1 MTTHP
6 FRRPGPIARPPATA
20 GGKIAIDPPIPA
32 PIPPPRSVWGI
43 VLPIA
48 LIVGVVGFIVA
59 MYMSGMRSF
68 ASGFGIFGIM
78 MLIGMA
84 GMLFRG
90 RGAAQ
95 KMSWGELRQYRANY
109 FARQD
114 DVRDEIG
121 VQRRAQFEHREH
133 FHWDP
138 EKLIAAVGTERMW
151 ERSPGSDPATDVFGE
166 VRVGVGKVK
175 LAMQIEKPKIPE
187 ASQIEPATGHA
198 LRKFLLE
205 QEYID
210 DMAKVIWLPRFAG
223 VSIVGDMDQARA
235 LLRAMMCQLATFHS
249 PADLQILVVSDAP
262 SVWDW
267 AKWLPHMQHQSK
279 RDGCGERRLL
289 FSSPAVLEEF
299 FDEAELPRCEWA
311 PPVGGLHGTGH
322 TVLPFRVIIDDNCG
336 TPEDWAGLTGSA
348 GYAGTCFVR
357 LAPSVPPPSPQDAF
371 GTKSWIGFSPETT
384 YRLVDGALRKRM
396 PAEDLTPVSGVQH
409 LSSDELDD
417 AFYAKADQ
425 MSVTAAERF
434 ARAIARHRAAGG
446 VTATVSENTQQR
458 TLLDALGVRDPRN
471 LDVDRLWSPRRSQG
485 PDWMRF
491 PVGLDDS
498 GQVVELDLKEGSQQG
513 MGMHSLFI
521 GTTGAGKSEG
531 IITEVASM
539 ALTHSPEVA
548 NVVFFDFKLKSA
560 AGVLEQFPHVVASVS
575 NLADER
581 HLVGRMYEALEGE
594 LDRRGAL
601 CNAAGPD
608 VVDLTVYNQRRLTDP
623 SLPPVPVLWVIA
635 DEYQELLSD
644 KDWGDKFRSLFWRI
658 MRQGRAYHMFLQ
670 LVGQTVDTQKLRDI
684 RKLLGFTIAGR
695 TGTEEDSREALGV
708 GIAAKID
715 EKGAEGTAYLRV
727 AQRQPRQFR
736 FFYSSADFVPQSGPD
751 DSRPLEA
758 GTWFEPRPFTAEE
771 APDIDGLLAEPVEQ
785 DTAAPVRVPEE
796 TSVKIIDAVIGS
808 LQATGAAPP
817 REMWLPPLGVP
828 PAADDL
834 VARLRGG
841 KPWDVDYGQNPG
853 LVLPVALEDRPREHR
868 QDVCYLNLLESNVL
882 IVGAPRM
889 GHTNAVMTMI
899 TAGALMYRPERV
911 QFYCIAA
918 SGPQLDRLKDLPH
931 VAGVAALHDTEGV
944 TRLLATVRGIV
955 EERERLFAAR
965 GLDMEQVREAKFG
978 PNPTDIGV
986 SGGDVVLVI
995 DGWAN
1000 FNDSGQKQVE
1010 QFLALQRAG
1019 NYGVRTIVTHTS
1031 YLSKIPSPIKNLST
1045 ERIELRMTDE
1055 RESELGRRDP
1065 TVNRGKEVPVKPGR
1079 GLSAAGFHIMVGEP
1093 VLANDPSGR
1102 IDSRGV
1108 GAVVRRVAGTGK
1120 FAEVKRLPELVPLAD
1135 ILAKING
1142 GAQRDLIP
1150 FGLSESDLG
1159 PAFVDFAENPHAV
1172 VVGRAQSGRTAFL
1185 RTMMHSIMA
1194 HYRPDEATIVLI
1206 DPRRRHLGVVPED
1219 TWLSRYAYTR
1229 ADIALA
1235 ATELDDL
1242 FNRRTPP
1249 PGTSPSEMLSRQ
1261 FWTGRKIFVV
1271 IDDITSWNSAEN
1283 PLLKLASHVEG
1294 ADQLG
1299 LHIIAAADI
1308 KLWSFQASGNSV
1320 LGRLVGGL
1328 QPTIILDGRRENGPI
1343 ISGVYAEP
1351 QRQGKGIYVQPG
1363 GTDGV
1368 LVAWT
1373 PEPAR
1378 AAPRRHSAPARPS

>member
-1 MTTHP
+1 MTTQQ

-43 VLPIA
+43 VLPIV
-48 LIVGVVGFIVA
+48 LIVGVIGFIVA

-114 DVRDEIG
+114 DVRDEIE
-121 VQRRAQFEHREH
+121 VQRRAQFDHREH

-138 EKLIAAVGTERMW
+138 AQLVAAVGTERMW
-151 ERSPGSDPATDVFGE
+151 ERSPSSDEFGE

-175 LAMQIEKPKIPE
+175 LAMTIEKPKIPE

-210 DMAKVIWLPRFAG
+210 DMAKVIWLQRFAG
-223 VSIVGDMDQARA
+223 VSFIGDMDEARA
-235 LLRAMMCQLATFHS
+235 LLRAMVCQLAAFHS

-267 AKWLPHMQHQSK
+267 TKWLPHMQHHSK

-289 FSSPAVLEEF
+289 FSSPAQLEEF
-299 FDEAELPRCEWA
+299 FDEAELPRSEWT
-311 PPVGGLHGTGH
+311 PPASGLHGAGN

-357 LAPSVPPPSPQDAF
+357 LAPSVPPPSPHDAF

-384 YRLVDGALRKRM
+384 YRLVGGALRKRL
-396 PAEDLTPVSGVQH
+396 PAEDLTPFSGVQH
-409 LSSDELDD
+409 PSSDELDD

-425 MSVTAAERF
+425 LSITAAERF
-434 ARAIARHRAAGG
+434 ARAMARFRASGG
-446 VTATVSENTQQR
+446 VTTVTDSGHQQR
-458 TLLDALGVRDPRN
+458 TLLDAVGVRDPRN

-485 PDWMRF
+485 PEWMRF
-491 PVGLDDS
+491 PVGLDES
-498 GQVVELDLKEGSQQG
+498 GQVVDLDLKEGSQQG

-575 NLADER
+575 NLGDER

-644 KDWGDKFRSLFWRI
+644 RDWGDKFRSLFWRI

-715 EKGAEGTAYLRV
+715 EKGAEGTAFLRV

-736 FFYSSADFVPQSGPD
+736 FFYSSADFVPQTGPD

-758 GTWFEPRPFTAEE
+758 GTWFEPRAFTAEE
-771 APDIDGLLAEPVEQ
+771 AADIDGLLAEPVER
-785 DTAAPVRVPEE
+785 DAAPAPVPEAA
-796 TSVKIIDAVIGS
+796 SVKIIDAVIGS

-817 REMWLPPLGVP
+817 RQLWLPPLGAP

-834 VARLRGG
+834 VARLRG

-853 LVLPVALEDRPREHR
+853 LVLPVGLEDRPRQHR
-868 QDVCYLNLLESNVL
+868 QDVCYLNMLESSAL

-918 SGPQLDRLKDLPH
+918 SGPQLAVLNDLPH
-931 VAGVAALHDTEGV
+931 VAAVAALHDTEGV

-955 EERERLFAAR
+955 DERERLFATR

-978 PNPTDIGV
+978 PHPTDIGV

-995 DGWAN
+995 DGWGN
-1000 FNDSGQKQVE
+1000 FNDANQKWVDQVMS
-1010 QFLALQRAG
+1010 LMRAG

-1031 YLSKIPSPIKNLST
+1031 YLSKINTQVKNLST

-1065 TVNRGKEVPVKPGR
+1065 TVNRGKEVPNKPGH
-1079 GLSAAGFHIMVGEP
+1079 GLSAAGFHIMIGEP
-1093 VLANDPSGR
+1093 VLANDPSGH
-1102 IDSRGV
+1102 IDARGV
-1108 GAVVRRVAGTGK
+1108 GAVVRRVAGVEK
-1120 FAEVKRLPELVPLAD
+1120 FAEVKRLPEMVPLSD
-1135 ILAKING
+1135 VLARVNG
-1142 GAQRDLIP
+1142 GAQRDLVP

-1159 PAFVDFAENPHAV
+1159 PAYVDFAENPHAV
-1172 VVGRAQSGRTAFL
+1172 VVGRAQSGRSAFL
-1185 RTMMHSIMA
+1185 RTMMHSVMA
-1194 HYRPDEATIVLI
+1194 HYSPDEATIVLI
-1206 DPRRRHLGVVPED
+1206 DPRRRHMGVVPEE
-1219 TWLSRYAYTR
+1219 TWLSRYAYTLN
-1229 ADIALA
+1229 DIKKA
-1235 ATELDDL
+1235 AGELKEL
-1242 FNRRTPP
+1242 FDKRTPP
-1249 PGTSPSEMLSRQ
+1249 PGTSPSEMLKRQ
-1261 FWTGRKIFVV
+1261 FWTGRKIFVFA
-1271 IDDITSWNSAEN
+1271 DDVTSWNSAQN
-1283 PLLKLASHVEG
+1283 PLMELADYVET

-1299 LHIIAAADI
+1299 MHIIAAADI
-1308 KLWSFQASGNSV
+1308 KLWSFQASGNSM
-1320 LGRLVGGL
+1320 LGRLAGAL
-1328 QPTIILDGRRENGPI
+1328 QPTIILDGRREHGPI

-1351 QRQGKGIYVQPG
+1351 QRQGKGIYVHPG
-1363 GTDGV
+1363 GTTDGV

-1373 PEPAR
+1373 PEPVR
-1378 AAPRRHSAPARPS
+1378 STPPRHSSPMGQS